1 MFNRYCRPN
10 ETNNDVEQLYGIDNT
25 IKCINNLDRFLF
37 LLQAHNLRSYALD
50 RGRPQKDHQ
59 EHIQPLYVEA
69 SPLVLS
75 L

>member
-1 MFNRYCRPN
+1 MFNCYYRPN
-10 ETNNDVEQLYGIDNT
+10 KNVQQLYKIDNA
-25 IKCINNLDRFLF
+25 IKCINSLDRFLF

-50 RGRPQKDHQ
+50 QGQPQKDHQ
-59 EHIQPLYVEA
+59 EHIQSLYVEA